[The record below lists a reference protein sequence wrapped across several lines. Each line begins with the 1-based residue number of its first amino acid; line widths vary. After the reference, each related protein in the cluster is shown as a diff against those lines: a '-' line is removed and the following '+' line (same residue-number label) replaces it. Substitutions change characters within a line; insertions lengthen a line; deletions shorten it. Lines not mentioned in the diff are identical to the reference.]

1 MSDVKVEVGI
11 LGEEGLKWERG
22 QGGFGK
28 EVGRGQLKSSI
39 ITPQRNLL
47 LCVLKIRENEISC
60 QVRGN
65 TSL

>member
-1 MSDVKVEVGI
+1 MYDVRVEVGI

-22 QGGFGK
+22 QGGFRK

-39 ITPQRNLL
+39 ITLQRNVL
-47 LCVLKIRENEISC
+47 LCVLKVRENEISC
-60 QVRGN
+60 QVFGN

>member
-1 MSDVKVEVGI
+1 MYDVRVEVGI

-39 ITPQRNLL
+39 ITLQRNLPA
-47 LCVLKIRENEISC
+47 LCAKNK
-60 QVRGN
+60 GK
-65 TSL
+65 